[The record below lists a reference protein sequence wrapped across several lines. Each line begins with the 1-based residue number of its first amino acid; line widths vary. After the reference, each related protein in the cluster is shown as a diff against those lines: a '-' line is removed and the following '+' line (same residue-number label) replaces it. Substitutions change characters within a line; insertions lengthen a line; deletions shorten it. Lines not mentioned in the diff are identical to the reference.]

1 MALLVTNT
9 LPYLG
14 QALITEV
21 SHLIVQVLWEEYN
34 KLSELAETNP
44 ELKDLLMTNT
54 LAYLGMSFVTAVS
67 HFIVQVLRE
76 EYY

>member
-1 MALLVTNT
+1 
-9 LPYLG
+9 
-14 QALITEV
+14 
-21 SHLIVQVLWEEYN
+21 LWEEYN

-67 HFIVQVLRE
+67 HFIV
-76 EYY
+76 